1 MAKVC
6 LERLCL
12 SLLVLLTTFVCV
24 TGRGYAQEAAAKGG
38 TLHIIVFGA
47 HPDDCEIKASGV
59 AAKWAAAGH
68 KVKFVSVTN
77 GDIGHYEM
85 AGGPL
90 AQRRTAEVKEAA
102 KILGIETEVLDHH
115 DGELLPTLEI
125 RKEIIRLIRDWK
137 ADVVISPRPNDYHP
151 DHRNTSLLVQDG
163 AYMVTVPFMCS
174 DTPALQKNP
183 VYLYVWD
190 NFQKPYPFQPDVV
203 VAIDDVVERK
213 LDALS
218 VITSQF
224 AEWLPWHDGNLD
236 KVPKDP
242 QQAKQWIKDGL
253 RARFGFLTGGFKDA
267 LTKWYG
273 PEQAKSVKFVEAFEV
288 SEYGTRPSDKE
299 LRALFPFF
307 AEKP

>member
-1 MAKVC
+1 MSKDCLGKVW
-6 LERLCL
+6 L
-12 SLLVLLTTFVCV
+12 SLLALLIAAVWLM
-24 TGRGYAQEAAAKGG
+24 GRSYAQEAPAPGK

-47 HPDDCEIKASGV
+47 HPDDCELKASGV

-102 KILGIETEVLDHH
+102 KILGIETQVLDHH
-115 DGELLPTLEI
+115 DGELMPTLEI

-151 DHRNTSLLVQDG
+151 DHRYTSLLVQDG
-163 AYMVTVPFMCS
+163 AYMVTVPFMCP

-183 VYLYVWD
+183 VYLYVPD
-190 NFQKPYPFQPDVV
+190 SFQKPYPFQPDVV
-203 VAIDDVVERK
+203 VAIDDVMERK

-224 AEWLPWHDGNLD
+224 AEWLPWHDGYLEQ
-236 KVPKDP
+236 VPKDP
-242 QQAKQWIKDGL
+242 QQARQWIKDRL
-253 RARFGFLTGGFKDA
+253 RARYAALTDGFRQA

-273 PEQAKSVKFVEAFEV
+273 PEGAKSVKFVEAFEIC
-288 SEYGTRPSDKE
+288 EYGARPSDKE
-299 LRALFPFF
+299 LRALFPFS
-307 AEKP
+307 AGKQ